1 MTERRSR
8 GSTGLR
14 PVQSSRFN
22 GLRPVQSSR
31 VNGPVQSSRFKV
43 ALPRGRVVVSGK
55 GLLRSFVGSVSSI
68 PKPKSWVYRNW
79 VNIAYILRKE

>member
-8 GSTGLR
+8 EAVRRSRGSR
-14 PVQSSRFN
+14 FKVQGSKFN
-22 GLRPVQSSR
+22 GLRPVQR
-31 VNGPVQSSRFKV
+31 SRFKV

-68 PKPKSWVYRNW
+68 PKPRSWVYRNW

>member
-8 GSTGLR
+8 GSRRLC
-14 PVQSSRFN
+14 PVQR
-22 GLRPVQSSR
+22 
-31 VNGPVQSSRFKV
+31 SRFKV